1 MSEENLDIPASVN
14 QEFIDLLRTG
24 DFNKAKAHFDEIM
37 SVKMND
43 RLDAEKAAVAA
54 TIFNSDDDLSI
65 EDDDFFSDDDDD
77 DQEEFDLDDEESEEE
92 DV

>member
-1 MSEENLDIPASVN
+1 MSEENLDDIPPSVN

-24 DFNKAKAHFDEIM
+24 DFNKAKAHFD
-37 SVKMND
+37 SVMAAKMND

-65 EDDDFFSDDDDD
+65 EDDDFFSDDEDE
-77 DQEEFDLDDEESEEE
+77 DQEEFEFEDDEEENA
-92 DV
+92 V